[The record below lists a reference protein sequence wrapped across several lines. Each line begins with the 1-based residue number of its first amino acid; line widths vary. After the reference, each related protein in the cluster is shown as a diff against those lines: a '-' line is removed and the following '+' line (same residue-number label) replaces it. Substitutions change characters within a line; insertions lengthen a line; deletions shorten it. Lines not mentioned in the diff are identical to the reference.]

1 MSQSDLSFLQLLLH
15 SINDSLGMLKKIPG
29 CFFIEH
35 PIFWLFP
42 GSDRFNME
50 LLEYQAKEL
59 FQQVGI
65 PVLPSQRINQPRD
78 LRGLTIPYPVVLK
91 SQVYT
96 GQRAKAGGIRF
107 VGNTI
112 DAMAV
117 AQTIFHLPIM
127 GTYPEVLLA
136 EAKYDADREF
146 YLAVVLDSSSR
157 RPVLLGSQQG
167 GAEVESQL
175 DQIQQVIVD
184 RRFSPFYARRLA
196 LKMGLKGNLIQSVSA
211 IVEKMYDLFIRQD
224 LDLIEINPLGVSAS
238 GALMALDGKITVN
251 DAALGRHPNLIQLV
265 SQPSAPATPPTSL
278 SPTGGLNLVE
288 LEGNIGI
295 LCNGAGLSMA
305 TLDLLHKAKGKPAGF
320 VDVGMEYG
328 QGSSFVPLQ
337 ERIEQGL
344 DCLQQIPGLRAILI
358 NIIGSFISCA
368 QVAEVIASYLNT
380 HSFAKPTPPIVVR
393 LMGEQFPQA
402 QTLLANMDIPVIES
416 LDQAITEVI
425 TLAKATKP

>member
-1 MSQSDLSFLQLLLH
+1 
-15 SINDSLGMLKKIPG
+15 
-29 CFFIEH
+29 
-35 PIFWLFP
+35 
-42 GSDRFNME
+42 ME

-59 FQQVGI
+59 FRQVGI

-127 GTYPEVLLA
+127 GKYPEVLLA

-146 YLAVVLDSSSR
+146 YLAVVLDTSSR
-157 RPVLLGSQQG
+157 RPMLLGSQQG

-175 DQIQQVIVD
+175 DQMQQVIVEQD
-184 RRFSPFYARRLA
+184 FSPFYARRLA
-196 LKMGLKGNLIQSVSA
+196 LRMGLKGSLIQSVSA

-238 GALMALDGKITVN
+238 GELMALDGKVTVN
-251 DAALGRHPNLIQLV
+251 DAALGRHPNLEQLV
-265 SQPSAPATPPTSL
+265 PKPVAANNHSFTSAAW
-278 SPTGGLNLVE
+278 GLNLVE
-288 LEGNIGI
+288 LQGNIGV
-295 LCNGAGLSMA
+295 LCNGAGLSMT
-305 TLDLLHKAKGKPAGF
+305 TLDLIHRAKGKPAG
-320 VDVGMEYG
+320 VIDVGMEYR
-328 QGSSFVPLQ
+328 QGSAFVPLQ

-344 DCLQQIPGLRAILI
+344 DRIQQIPGLRVILI
-358 NIIGSFISCA
+358 NIIGSFVSCI
-368 QVAEVIASYLNT
+368 QVAEIIANYLNT
-380 HSFAKPTPPIVVR
+380 HSFTNPAPPLVVR
-393 LMGEQFPQA
+393 LVGEHFTQA
-402 QTLLANMDIPVIES
+402 QELLGSMDIPVLDCLDDAIEK
-416 LDQAITEVI
+416 AIV
-425 TLAKATKP
+425 LAKTAKS

>member
-1 MSQSDLSFLQLLLH
+1 MH
-15 SINDSLGMLKKIPG
+15 T
-29 CFFIEH
+29 
-35 PIFWLFP
+35 
-42 GSDRFNME
+42 NME

-117 AQTIFHLPIM
+117 AQTIFHLPIL
-127 GTYPEVLLA
+127 GKYPEVLLA

-167 GAEVESQL
+167 GADVESQL
-175 DQIQQVIVD
+175 DQIQQVSVEQE
-184 RRFSPFYARRLA
+184 FSPFYARRLA
-196 LKMGLKGNLIQSVSA
+196 LKMGLKGSLIQSVSA
-211 IVEKMYDLFIRQD
+211 IVEKMYELFIRQD

-238 GALMALDGKITVN
+238 GALMALDGKVSVN
-251 DAALGRHPNLIQLV
+251 DAALGRHPILEQLV
-265 SQPSAPATPPTSL
+265 PKPAAHQHSTFTS
-278 SPTGGLNLVE
+278 SPWGLNLVE
-288 LEGNIGI
+288 LQGNIGI
-295 LCNGAGLSMA
+295 LCNGAGLSM
-305 TLDLLHKAKGKPAGF
+305 TMLDLIHKAKGKPAR
-320 VDVGMEYG
+320 VIDIGMEYR
-328 QGSSFVPLQ
+328 QGSAFVPLQ

-344 DCLQQIPGLRAILI
+344 DRIQQVQGLRVILI
-358 NIIGSFISCA
+358 NIIGSFVSCV
-368 QVAEVIASYLNT
+368 QVAEIIANYLNT
-380 HSFAKPTPPIVVR
+380 YSFNNPTPPLVVR
-393 LMGEQFPQA
+393 LVGEQFTQA
-402 QTLLANMDIPVIES
+402 QELLGSMDIPAFDR
-416 LDQAITEVI
+416 LDDAIDKAI
-425 TLAKATKP
+425 ILAKTTKPS

>member
-1 MSQSDLSFLQLLLH
+1 
-15 SINDSLGMLKKIPG
+15 
-29 CFFIEH
+29 
-35 PIFWLFP
+35 
-42 GSDRFNME
+42 ME

-59 FQQVGI
+59 FRQVGI

-117 AQTIFHLPIM
+117 AQTIFHLPIL
-127 GTYPEVLLA
+127 GKYPEVLLA

-167 GAEVESQL
+167 GADVEAQIG
-175 DQIQQVIVD
+175 QIQQVIVEQE
-184 RRFSPFYARRLA
+184 FSPFYARRLA
-196 LKMGLKGNLIQSVSA
+196 LKMGLKGGLIQSVSA

-238 GALMALDGKITVN
+238 GALMALDGKVSVN
-251 DAALGRHPNLIQLV
+251 DAALGRHPTLEQLV
-265 SQPSAPATPPTSL
+265 PKPAAHPRPTFS
-278 SPTGGLNLVE
+278 SPAWGLNLVE
-288 LEGNIGI
+288 QQGNIGI
-295 LCNGAGLSMA
+295 LCNGAGLSM
-305 TLDLLHKAKGKPAGF
+305 TMLDLIHKSKGKPAG
-320 VDVGMEYG
+320 VIDIGMEYR
-328 QGSSFVPLQ
+328 QGSAFVPLQ

-344 DCLQQIPGLRAILI
+344 DRMQQIPGLRVILI
-358 NIIGSFISCA
+358 NIIGSFVPCLE
-368 QVAEVIASYLNT
+368 VAEMIANYLNT
-380 HSFAKPTPPIVVR
+380 YSFNNPAPPLVVR
-393 LMGEQFPQA
+393 LVGEQFTQA
-402 QTLLANMDIPVIES
+402 QELLGSMDIPV
-416 LDQAITEVI
+416 LDRLDDAIAKAMI
-425 TLAKATKP
+425 LAKTTKS